1 MSTSPEEHYHDWLRD
16 AHAMEEQA
24 ESMLNKMADR
34 LEHYPELRQRIVQH
48 IEETK
53 QQQSLLKQLLDR
65 HDIHNS
71 TLKDAMGKMA
81 AFGQAVGGM
90 TTPDEVVKGGISG
103 YVFENFEIA
112 SYTSLIA
119 AAEHVGDA
127 EGVTILTQIRE
138 QEIAMAEWLYTH
150 LPDVTQQFLLR
161 SSQSGVEA
169 KK

>member
-1 MSTSPEEHYHDWLRD
+1 MSPEENYHDWLRD
-16 AHAMEEQA
+16 AHAMEQQA

-34 LEHYPELRQRIVQH
+34 LEHYPALKQRITQH

-53 QQQSLLKQLLDR
+53 QQQAMLKQLLER
-65 HDIHNS
+65 HDIHKS
-71 TLKDAMGKMA
+71 ALKDAMGKMS
-81 AFGQAVGGM
+81 AFGQAIGGM

-119 AAEHVGDA
+119 AAEQVGDA
-127 EGVTILTQIRE
+127 EGVSILTQIRE

-150 LPDVTQQFLLR
+150 LPEVTQQFLQR
-161 SSQSGVEA
+161 SSQPGVEA